1 MMTNGQDFKMPSTL
15 SEYTE
20 AIQETMNE
28 MVDHINNRGKNHQ
41 WSLDDFE
48 IGAPLGRGKFGRVY
62 LAREKTTHYMV
73 ALKTLYKVELVKGR
87 VEKQVMREI
96 EIQTHLKHPH
106 ILQLLTY
113 FHDKKRIY
121 LVLEFAAKGELYKEL
136 KRQPNE
142 RFSEH
147 LSAKYTYQ
155 VADALEYCHK
165 NDVIHRDIKPENL
178 LLTYDGDIKLA
189 DFGWSVH
196 APSSKRN
203 TLCGTLDYLPP
214 EMVLGQTYDI
224 YVDHWCLGIL
234 CYEFLTGQP
243 PFLSNSTQ
251 ETYTKI
257 KSLNIQWPEHI
268 KPGAKDLISKLIKKK
283 STERISMMEVKKHP
297 WILEHKDSPKKPK
310 A

>member
-1 MMTNGQDFKMPSTL
+1 MESGQAFKVPL
-15 SEYTE
+15 VVANYKE
-20 AIQETMNE
+20 AIQETCRKMI
-28 MVDHINNRGKNHQ
+28 DHVHKRGKNYQ
-41 WSLDDFE
+41 WSLEDFE
-48 IGAPLGRGKFGRVY
+48 IGAPLGRGKFGRVF

-73 ALKTLYKVELVKGR
+73 ALKTLYKIELVKGR

-113 FHDKKRIY
+113 FHDAKRIY

-142 RFSEH
+142 RFNEH

-155 VADALEYCHK
+155 VADALDYCHK
-165 NDVIHRDIKPENL
+165 NNVIHRDIKPENL
-178 LLTYDGDIKLA
+178 LLTFDGDIKLA

-234 CYEFLTGQP
+234 CYEFLTGKP
-243 PFLSNSTQ
+243 PFLSNTTQ
-251 ETYTKI
+251 ETYAKI
-257 KSLNIQWPEHI
+257 KTVNISWPEQI
-268 KPGAKDLISKLIKKK
+268 KPGAKDLISKLIKRK
-283 STERISMMEVKKHP
+283 STERISMAEVKTHP
-297 WILEHKDSPKKPK
+297 WIREHKDLPK
-310 A
+310 